1 MTNGVQQLEEGNYHD
16 VVTVS
21 NRYMFVCTCTCTLF
35 LCSLCFYVQCM
46 YFFTTCSVEGVK
58 TRLDSLLSRLEGAS
72 SVATEAQEVV
82 KVEGSIQQLE
92 VWLVTCGK
100 FAANQNILGQIEEHR
115 VSD

>member
-1 MTNGVQQLEEGNYHD
+1 MVNDVQQLEEGNYHD

-21 NRYMFVCTCTCTLF
+21 N
-35 LCSLCFYVQCM
+35 
-46 YFFTTCSVEGVK
+46 SVEGVK
-58 TRLDSLLSRLEGAS
+58 TRLDSLLSRLEGVS
-72 SVATEAQEVV
+72 SVATKAQEVV

-115 VSD
+115 VSNACTL